1 MIITTEVFTPTTQA
15 RLTFV
20 DRNVDELN
28 ENLVDSLRTP
38 GTQIVIYGH
47 SGTGKSTL
55 LFNVLNRIYERT
67 IVSRCTSDTTYD
79 QLILN
84 AFDNLNP
91 FYTSQISEKL
101 SQTISASLNGEY
113 IILKASINAAIASET
128 VTTAQRIIPQQ
139 LTAQRLAEF
148 MGAAKCC
155 WIIEDFHKIKDSEKS
170 KLSQQLKV
178 FVDTSLNYPDVKTIL
193 VGAVN
198 SAREVIEYDSEMN
211 NRVVELFVP
220 LMTDNELHQILD
232 KGENILNIRFTQKTK
247 NEIVKFS
254 SGLASIT
261 HRIALIMCQGKNINN
276 KQVVPHKFSDDD
288 LLKAIK
294 KYISG
299 SSDTLRK
306 RYEKAVK
313 VHKVRKYDNG
323 KVIIE
328 ALANMK
334 FEEVQQNAILNEIRK
349 IHPNYPQANLST
361 YLTQLQSTEKGE
373 IIIINPN
380 NGKYSF
386 SDPLIR
392 TYIKCRNDIEKQGA
406 VDPNIKQRLIK
417 EAMEFL
423 FNGILK

>member
-15 RLTFV
+15 KLTFV
-20 DRNVDELN
+20 DRLEDELN

-55 LFNVLNRIYERT
+55 LFNVINRLYERT
-67 IVSRCTSDTTYD
+67 IVSRCTSDMTYE
-79 QLILN
+79 QLIIT
-84 AFDNLNP
+84 AFDSLNI
-91 FYTSQISEKL
+91 FYTTQISDKL
-101 SQTISASLNGEY
+101 SQNISANLSSDY
-113 IILKASINAAIASET
+113 QIVKASIGASIGSEKT
-128 VTTAQRIIPQQ
+128 MTTQRILPPQ
-139 LTAQRLAEF
+139 LTPQRLAEF

-155 WIIEDFHKIKDSEKS
+155 WVIEDFHKIKENEKT

-178 FVDTSLNYPDVKTIL
+178 FVDTSLTYPDVKTVLI
-193 VGAVN
+193 GAVN
-198 SAREVIEYDSEMN
+198 TAREVIEYDSEMN

-220 LMTDNELHQILD
+220 LMLDTELHQILE
-232 KGENILNIRFTQKTK
+232 KGETILNIRFSQRMK

-261 HRIALIMCQGKNINN
+261 HRIALNMCQANNINN
-276 KQVVPHKFSDDD
+276 AQVVTFKFTDDH
-288 LLKAIK
+288 LLAAIK

-306 RYEKAVK
+306 RYELAVK

-328 ALANMK
+328 ALANLD
-334 FEEVQQNAILNEIRK
+334 FEEVQQNTILQEIRK
-349 IHPNYPQANLST
+349 IHPTYPQANLSS
-361 YLTQLQSTEKGE
+361 YLLQLQNVEKGE
-373 IIIINPN
+373 IIILNPN

-392 TYIKCRNDIEKQGA
+392 TYVKCLKNIEKEGEL
-406 VDPNIKQRLIK
+406 DPKIKQRRIK

-423 FNGILK
+423 INDLLK